1 MKCPRDGWELRDGE
15 IEGVPAHRCPKCNG
29 FSFELGGSDRL
40 SFDPVQL
47 KAAAWESAGEG
58 ALMSP
63 SSGRPMRV
71 FHYRGVELDY
81 CESSNTVWLDRGELE
96 KISRADTSRLKK
108 ENRSN
113 PLLDGLDAAVTG
125 VDFVGFIADAFGSLF
140 DGF

>member
-1 MKCPRDGWELRDGE
+1 
-15 IEGVPAHRCPKCNG
+15 
-29 FSFELGGSDRL
+29 
-40 SFDPVQL
+40 
-47 KAAAWESAGEG
+47 
-58 ALMSP
+58 
-63 SSGRPMRV
+63 MRV